1 MTGIM
6 EYQRIPRST
15 TLDKPLQR
23 HSYVLLGWTPQRIA
37 FIFGEHEDGGLG
49 ELEAIGQQELHAL
62 GVVDAALELVPGV
75 PVRDAAYQGSLRA
88 VGRRRGPRRPVGRRR
103 PLRRIVLGEVM
114 VVVEGGGGG
123 GGGVGGG
130 GRQGARIGDEGD
142 GVAEGAADGGGT
154 RWQLQRS
161 AAIGAVDQQH
171 YDRLACSE
179 RGEEM
184 VLCNGQRWW
193 EE

>member
-6 EYQRIPRST
+6 EYQRIPRPT
-15 TLDKPLQR
+15 TFDKPLHR
-23 HSYVLLGWTPQRIA
+23 PSYVLLGWMPLMIA

-49 ELEAIGQQELHAL
+49 ELEPIGQQELHAL

-103 PLRRIVLGEVM
+103 PLRR
-114 VVVEGGGGG
+114 
-123 GGGVGGG
+123 
-130 GRQGARIGDEGD
+130 RQGARIGDEGD

-184 VLCNGQRWW
+184 VLCNGQRWG